1 MLTTTHR
8 HPYLSISILLIIASI
23 LLSACGGAAQKQDE
37 KLKIVMARVTGDP
50 FYKTVECAALAEA
63 AKLGVDL
70 EIQGMSN
77 FEIAEQTRV
86 LDAIVQT
93 KPDVIITAPVD
104 ADGMIPAFQR
114 IKDAGIPA
122 VIFDTTLNDKSLIVT
137 EVVTD
142 NFEQGKLA
150 ADALAKTIGETGKVF
165 VLNTYP
171 GLPTTDAEQQGF
183 EEQIKNYPNIEYLG
197 TEFNNNDQN
206 RAVEIVNAMLTAH
219 PDLAGFFATNTFGSQ
234 AAAAALR
241 AAGKEGQ
248 VKIIAYDTTE
258 EIIQGLKDGIFSAVL
273 AYEAAKEG
281 ELAVQA
287 AVKAAKGESVDKIY
301 KVGNKILTADNVD
314 NAENLY
320 LRYVNECK

>member
-1 MLTTTHR
+1 MQLQKQHR
-8 HPYLSISILLIIASI
+8 LFFTVSVLLIIASI
-23 LLSACGGAAQKQDE
+23 LLSACGGAAQQQDD
-37 KLKIVMARVTGDP
+37 KIKIVLARVTGDP
-50 FYKTVECAALAEA
+50 FYKTVECAAIAEA
-63 AKLGVDL
+63 AKLGAEL
-70 EIQGMSN
+70 EVQGMAN

-86 LDAIVQT
+86 LDAILQT

-114 IKDAGIPA
+114 IKEAGIPV

-142 NFEQGKLA
+142 NFDQGKMA
-150 ADALAKTIGETGKVF
+150 ADALAKEIGETGKVF
-165 VLNTYP
+165 VLNTVP

-197 TEFNNNDQN
+197 AEFNNNDQN
-206 RAVEIVNAMLTAH
+206 RAVEIINAMLTAN

-287 AVKAAKGESVDKIY
+287 AVKAVKGEAVDKLY
-301 KVGNKILTADNVD
+301 KVGNKILNVDNVD

>member
-1 MLTTTHR
+1 
-8 HPYLSISILLIIASI
+8 
-23 LLSACGGAAQKQDE
+23 
-37 KLKIVMARVTGDP
+37 
-50 FYKTVECAALAEA
+50 
-63 AKLGVDL
+63 
-70 EIQGMSN
+70 
-77 FEIAEQTRV
+77 
-86 LDAIVQT
+86 
-93 KPDVIITAPVD
+93 
-104 ADGMIPAFQR
+104 MIPAFQR
-114 IKDAGIPA
+114 IKEAGIPA

-137 EVVTD
+137 RWSPTTL
-142 NFEQGKLA
+142 NKASGCGRP
-150 ADALAKTIGETGKVF
+150 GENDRRNGKVF

-183 EEQIKNYPNIEYLG
+183 EEQIKTYPNIEYLG

-206 RAVEIVNAMLTAH
+206 RAVEIINAMLTAH

-287 AVKAAKGESVDKIY
+287 AVKAAKGEFVDKLY